1 MPLRPLLSSLT
12 RHKLT
17 VLLLALQVGL
27 TCAIVCNVVFM
38 IVNRTAQM
46 RQPSGVAEDEL
57 VMIESIGLDEN
68 ENPLARHAAD
78 VAALRNIPGV
88 TAVTAVDALP
98 FNGND
103 WSNGIATTP
112 NADTDL
118 TATAYNGTPGELGTL
133 GLHLVEGR
141 DFLPDEYLP
150 MDSAH
155 DWAGINHVPV
165 TIITRALAER
175 LFPGQSALG
184 KVIYPGDNPVRIVGV
199 VDHLLRPHLREAAG
213 NDYSTL
219 FPMLPDSND
228 VTYVLRTAPQE
239 RERVLK
245 QMADVLNQ
253 LDGNRILRQAQT
265 FSQLRSDFFRRN
277 RTMIGLL
284 LAAAAGLLF
293 VTALGIA
300 GLASFWVQQRRRSIG
315 IRRAIGATRSNILC
329 YFQAEN
335 FLIVG
340 GGIVPGMLLAY
351 ALNLWLMTHY
361 ELPRLPFLY
370 LPIGALLLWLL
381 GQCAVLGPALRASA
395 VPPVM
400 ATRPD

>member
-17 VLLLALQVGL
+17 VLLLVLQVGL

-57 VMIESIGLDEN
+57 VMVGSIGLDES

-88 TAVTAVDALP
+88 TAVAAVDALP

-103 WSNGIATTP
+103 WSNGIAIVP

-118 TATAYNGTPGELGTL
+118 TATAYNGTSGELATL
-133 GLHLVEGR
+133 GLRLTEGR
-141 DFLPDEYLP
+141 DFRPDEYLP

-199 VDHLLRPHLREAAG
+199 VDHLLRPHLREAAS

-253 LDGNRILRQAQT
+253 LDGNRILRQPQT
-265 FSQLRSDFFRRN
+265 FSQLRADSFQRN
-277 RTMIGLL
+277 STMVGLL

-315 IRRAIGATRSNILC
+315 IRRAIGATRSDILR

-335 FLIVG
+335 FLIVS
-340 GGIVPGMLLAY
+340 GGIVPGTVLAC
-351 ALNLWLMTHY
+351 ALNLALMEHY
-361 ELPRLPFLY
+361 EQPRLPLLY
-370 LPIGALLLWLL
+370 LPIGAVALWLL
-381 GQCAVLGPALRASA
+381 GQLAVLGPALRAAA
-395 VPPVM
+395 VSPVV
-400 ATRPD
+400 ATRST